1 MGSSS
6 FAIENEFASVTV
18 SVDRRGNDDRLLIAD
33 NKTGRRA
40 CYDALLLEALAWLP
54 EDFLVRI
61 LDPALHRWSAD
72 S

>member
-1 MGSSS
+1 MGSSDLV
-6 FAIENEFASVTV
+6 IENEFASVTI

-40 CYDALLLEALAWLP
+40 YYDALLLETLAWLP
-54 EDFLVRI
+54 EHLLVRL

>member
-1 MGSSS
+1 MGSPG
-6 FAIENEFASVTV
+6 FVIENEFASVTV
-18 SVDRRGNDDRLLIAD
+18 SVDRRGNDDRLLITD
-33 NKTGRRA
+33 NKSGRRA

-54 EDFLVRI
+54 EHILVRL

>member
-18 SVDRRGNDDRLLIAD
+18 SVDRQGNDDRLLIAD

-40 CYDALLLEALAWLP
+40 YYDALLLEALAWLP

>member
-1 MGSSS
+1 MRSSNLV
-6 FAIENEFASVTV
+6 IENEFASVTV
-18 SVDRRGNDDRLLIAD
+18 SVDHQGNDDRLLIAD

-40 CYDALLLEALAWLP
+40 YYDALLLETLAWLP
-54 EDFLVRI
+54 EHLLLRL

>member
-1 MGSSS
+1 MDSSS
-6 FAIENEFASVTV
+6 FVIENEFASVTV

-54 EDFLVRI
+54 EDFLARI

-72 S
+72 

>member
-18 SVDRRGNDDRLLIAD
+18 SVDRQGNDDRLLIAD

-40 CYDALLLEALAWLP
+40 YYDALLLEALAWLP
-54 EDFLVRI
+54 EDFLVGI

>member
-1 MGSSS
+1 MCGSSS
-6 FAIENEFASVTV
+6 VVENEFASVTV
-18 SVDRRGNDDRLLIAD
+18 SVDRQGNDDRLLIAD

-40 CYDALLLEALAWLP
+40 YYDALLLEALAWLP
-54 EDFLVRI
+54 EHLLVRL